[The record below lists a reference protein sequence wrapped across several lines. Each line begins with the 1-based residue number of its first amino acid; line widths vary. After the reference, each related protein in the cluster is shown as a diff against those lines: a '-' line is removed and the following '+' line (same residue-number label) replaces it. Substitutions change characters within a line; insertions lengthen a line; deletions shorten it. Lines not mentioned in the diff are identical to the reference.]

1 MKKTDWK
8 SIAELIGIA
17 AIVASLI
24 FVGMQMRQTHE
35 IALATLYQMRSDAT
49 RELRNASLDPSRMHE
64 LLFYSSADAELSE
77 GDMRSYG
84 LWLGT
89 LLSHFENSHYL
100 FSLGYLPVEHWEGNK
115 RQIVVF
121 LQEPRA
127 SSWWNENKENFR
139 ASFVAE
145 VEALRSE

>member
-1 MKKTDWK
+1 MPQRNWK
-8 SIAELIGIA
+8 DLAELIGIA

-49 RELRNASLDPSRMHE
+49 RELRTASLDPSRMHE
-64 LLFYSSADAELSE
+64 LLLYRSADAELSE
-77 GDMRSYG
+77 GDLRSYG

-100 FSLGYLPVEHWEGNK
+100 FSLGFLPAEHWEGNK
-115 RQIVVF
+115 RQIVAF
-121 LQEPRA
+121 LEEPRA
-127 SSWWNENKENFR
+127 SSWWNENKEIFR

-145 VEALRSE
+145 VEMLRSE